1 MRARPINRLAQNGLA
16 KDEGALLS
24 YECPE
29 VVPQRKANPM
39 MYRFLPI
46 ASLAIA
52 LCVSAQALAQK
63 DMTGKTHEG
72 TVVSVTG
79 DKLVMTGKDGKEHT
93 HTLLLDAKVSCDGN
107 ACKLEDL
114 KPGMRIRV
122 TTKEGDMQTATRIE
136 ALDKREEFE
145 KRD

>member
-1 MRARPINRLAQNGLA
+1 MSYSESIQVAREFHAL
-16 KDEGALLS
+16 KVLLS
-24 YECPE
+24 
-29 VVPQRKANPM
+29 
-39 MYRFLPI
+39 
-46 ASLAIA
+46 S
-52 LCVSAQALAQK
+52 
-63 DMTGKTHEG
+63 
-72 TVVSVTG
+72 
-79 DKLVMTGKDGKEHT
+79 DG
-93 HTLLLDAKVSCDGN
+93 LMQGN